1 MEDVNFL
8 IKHSSFQTEG
18 QSLVTLRTTEAHQET
33 AGDQIKEMQALHTL
47 RPLSATLPLN
57 HCYETPHQVFLGWD
71 TQFSGTSLLWPPL
84 PSKAIKLFFS
94 NSPETLSLRF
104 NLASVQSLSFYHQ

>member
-8 IKHSSFQTEG
+8 TKHSSFQTEG

-57 HCYETPHQVFLGWD
+57 HCYETPHQIGLRLGHSFEGLVHCD
-71 TQFSGTSLLWPPL
+71 PL
-84 PSKAIKLFFS
+84 C
-94 NSPETLSLRF
+94 
-104 NLASVQSLSFYHQ
+104 LAEQ